1 MDNFIRFFL
10 DKIHSTK
17 IRIDCVGDAMIDEY
31 YEVKVSRIN
40 PEHPVP
46 VMLCQNETVKKPGG
60 AANVAY
66 QLKNTNSDVRLITFT
81 DSEASKI
88 FYKEGLNPYYLGPEA
103 QLPIKRRYVE
113 NGLQVGPR
121 LDIEFENCKLNNSQ
135 IQEYYNSTRDFVIKN
150 GIPEVVIFS
159 DYNKGFF
166 KSEENFISLYPGAI
180 TIVDPKSKNLNKWKK
195 CTIFKPN
202 AKEARDLSGLT
213 EWKDQCEYFAK
224 ELNCESVI
232 ITHAGNGI
240 RGYSKGEFFEYT
252 PNYEHNEVQSVI
264 GAGDCFAAFLGLAKA
279 HGFSTE
285 DASKLAFHAGLVYVR
300 QKNNRPIVL
309 GELVSDKIV
318 SPEDLAIRDFDL
330 AFTNGCFDILHK
342 GHLETLK
349 FAKSKA
355 KKLVVAINS
364 DESVKILKGDARP
377 VVPFEHRAA
386 VLAALKMVDFVVKF
400 DDTTPLE
407 IIKKI
412 KPDCLVKGGDYEA
425 DTIVGKEF
433 VTQVFVSPFIA
444 NYSSSNFINKLKQT
458 E

>member
-1 MDNFIRFFL
+1 L
-10 DKIHSTK
+10 
-17 IRIDCVGDAMIDEY
+17 
-31 YEVKVSRIN
+31 
-40 PEHPVP
+40 
-46 VMLCQNETVKKPGG
+46 G
-60 AANVAY
+60 A
-66 QLKNTNSDVRLITFT
+66 
-81 DSEASKI
+81 
-88 FYKEGLNPYYLGPEA
+88 EA

-121 LDIEFENCKLNNSQ
+121 LDIEFENCKLTEQQ
-135 IQEYYNSTRDFVIKN
+135 IKEYYNLTKNFVSSN
-150 GIPEVVIFS
+150 DVPHVVILS
-159 DYNKGFF
+159 DYNKGYF
-166 KSEENFISLYPGAI
+166 KSEENFIELFPGAI
-180 TIVDPKSKNLNKWKK
+180 TIVDPKSKNLGKWKN

-213 EWKDQCEYFAK
+213 EWKEQCEFFVK

-240 RGYSKGEFFEYT
+240 KGWSKGEFFEYL
-252 PNYEHNEVQSVI
+252 PSYEQNDVQSVI

-279 HGFSTE
+279 HGYSTE

-309 GELVSDKIV
+309 GELISDKIV
-318 SPEDLAIRDFDL
+318 APEDLILRDFDL

-364 DESVKILKGDARP
+364 DESVRALKGDTRP

-386 VLAALKMVDFVVKF
+386 VIANLKVVDFVIKL
-400 DDTTPLE
+400 DDLTPFE
-407 IIKKI
+407 IIKTI
-412 KPDCLVKGGDYEA
+412 KPDVLIKGGDY
-425 DTIVGKEF
+425 DVSNVVGKEF
-433 VTQVFVSPFIA
+433 VKEVVLAPFIA
-444 NYSSSNFINKLKQT
+444 NYSSTNFIEKIN
-458 E
+458 